1 VNAGAATVTVSVNV
15 AVAVPVGP
23 VAVIVYTVA
32 DFTAVGVPD
41 NKPVEVLNESP
52 AGAGGL
58 IA

>member
-1 VNAGAATVTVSVNV
+1 VNAGAATLTVSVNV
-15 AVAVPVGP
+15 LVAVPVGP

-32 DFTAVGVPD
+32 DCTVVGVPV
-41 NKPVEVLNESP
+41 NKPVDVLNVKP

>member
-1 VNAGAATVTVSVNV
+1 MNAGAGAVTVSVNV

-32 DFTAVGVPD
+32 DFTAVGVPV
-41 NKPVEVLNESP
+41 NKPVDVLNVNP

>member
-32 DFTAVGVPD
+32 DCTAVGVPD
-41 NKPVEVLNESP
+41 NKPVDVLNVNP